1 MDFGPIVSSEWLAEH
16 LHDEGQVV
24 VDLRWSVADGPKRAD
39 YDRGHIPGAVFADLD
54 LDLSGAASDAAGR
67 HPLPTP
73 LHFGEAMSRL
83 GIGDRTRVVVYDDA
97 GGIIA
102 ARLWW
107 MLDVL
112 GREVA
117 VLDGGI
123 QGWSGTRSKAKP
135 SPVDAA
141 FTPRPWPDRVRVSP
155 DQIAAALGGDLV
167 LIDARSAERYADG
180 SEIDPRPGHIPG
192 ARSVPAG
199 SNLDDGHW
207 KSPRA
212 LRELYEAADAD
223 GENVVAYCG
232 SGVTA
237 CADLLGRR
245 LAGLPDGRLYPG
257 SWSQWGADEDRPAST
272 GPRPLGPTP

>member
-1 MDFGPIVSSEWLAEH
+1 MDFGPIVSSEWLARH
-16 LHDEGQVV
+16 LDDEGQVV
-24 VDLRWSVADGPKRAD
+24 VDLRWSVAGGPGRAT
-39 YDRGHIPGAVFADLD
+39 YEAGHIPGAVFADLD
-54 LDLSGAASDAAGR
+54 VDLSGAAGDAAGR

-83 GIGDRTRVVVYDDA
+83 GIGDRTRVVVYDDV
-97 GGIIA
+97 GGVVA

-123 QGWSGTRSKAKP
+123 QGWTGKLSAATPDPG
-135 SPVDAA
+135 DAA
-141 FTPRPWPDRVRVSP
+141 FTPRPWPERVRVSP
-155 DQIAAALGGDLV
+155 DQVAAMLGGDVV
-167 LIDARSAERYADG
+167 LIDGRSAERYAAG
-180 SEIDPRPGHIPG
+180 GEIDPRPGHIPG

-199 SNLDDGHW
+199 SNLDDGFW

-212 LRELYEAADAD
+212 LREIYEAVEAD
-223 GENVVAYCG
+223 GDNVIAYCG

-257 SWSQWGADEDRPAST
+257 SWSQWGADEDRPAT
-272 GPRPLGPTP
+272 TGPTP

>member
-1 MDFGPIVSSEWLAEH
+1 MDFGPIVSSEWLARH
-16 LHDEGQVV
+16 LDDEGQVV
-24 VDLRWSVADGPKRAD
+24 VDLRWSVAGGPGRAA
-39 YDRGHIPGAVFADLD
+39 YEAGHIPGAVFADLD
-54 LDLSGAASDAAGR
+54 VDLSGTAGDAAGR

-83 GIGDRTRVVVYDDA
+83 GIGDRTRVVVYDDV
-97 GGIIA
+97 GGVVA

-123 QGWSGTRSKAKP
+123 QGWTGKLSTAK
-135 SPVDAA
+135 STPVEAA
-141 FTPRPWPDRVRVSP
+141 FTARPWPDGVRVSP
-155 DQIAAALGGDLV
+155 DEVAAALGGDVV
-167 LIDARSAERYADG
+167 LIDGRSAERYAEG
-180 SEIDPRPGHIPG
+180 SDIDPRPGHIPG

-199 SNLDDGHW
+199 SNLDDGYW

-212 LRELYEAADAD
+212 LREIYEAAEAD
-223 GENVVAYCG
+223 GENVIAYCG

-257 SWSQWGADEDRPAST
+257 SWSQWGADEDRPART
-272 GPRPLGPTP
+272 GPTP

>member
-1 MDFGPIVSSEWLAEH
+1 MNFGPIVSPEWLAEH
-16 LHDEGQVV
+16 LHDEGQVI
-24 VDLRWSVADGPKRAD
+24 VDVRWTLADGPRRDA
-39 YDRGHIPGAVFADLD
+39 YDEGHIPGAVFADLD
-54 LDLSGAASDAAGR
+54 VDLSGAASAGAGR

-73 LHFGEAMSRL
+73 LAFGEAMGRL

-112 GREVA
+112 RRDVA

-123 QGWSGTRSKAKP
+123 QAWDGKLSKARMKAD
-135 SPVDAA
+135 DAQ
-141 FTPRPWPDRVRVSP
+141 FTPRPWPENARASADGV
-155 DQIAAALGGDLV
+155 AAALAAGAVV
-167 LIDARSAERYADG
+167 LDARAPERYADG
-180 SEIDPRPGHIPG
+180 GAVDPRPGHIPG
-192 ARSVPAG
+192 ARNAPVAD
-199 SNLDDGHW
+199 NLDGGRW
-207 KSPRA
+207 KSPRR
-212 LRELYEAADAD
+212 LLEVYEALDAD
-223 GENVVAYCG
+223 GEDVIAYCG

-257 SWSQWGADEDRPAST
+257 SWSQWGADDDRPAST
-272 GPRPLGPTP
+272 GSKP